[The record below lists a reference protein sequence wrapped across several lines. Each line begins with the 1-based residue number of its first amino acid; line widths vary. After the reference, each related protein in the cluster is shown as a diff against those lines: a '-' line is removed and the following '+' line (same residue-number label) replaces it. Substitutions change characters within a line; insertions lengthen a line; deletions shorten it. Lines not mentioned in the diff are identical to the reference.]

1 MSEGQAEWKAC
12 ATQCRQAAQV
22 TMEASAEVTGK
33 EVKAEFLRIATEWLK
48 LADEIENH
56 LAVRRT

>member
-1 MSEGQAEWKAC
+1 MSEGQAEWSAPAAK
-12 ATQCRQAAQV
+12 CRQAAQV

-33 EVKAEFLRIATEWLK
+33 EVKAEFLRIATEWQK